1 MQYSDLYIQG
11 WKKVWN
17 CLTYGK
23 NKVRKKKKPSNFDHV
38 HRVVSMLFE
47 DSTTI
52 PLVST
57 SLVSMQAK
65 PLLLGKG
72 LCAETPNEG
81 LTVQILSTQL
91 FHTVNM
97 FSQLTV

>member
-1 MQYSDLYIQG
+1 MQHNDLYIQG

-23 NKVRKKKKPSNFDHV
+23 KQSQEKKTSNFDHV
-38 HRVVSMLFE
+38 HHVGSMLFE

-52 PLVST
+52 SLVST